1 MKKITILLI
10 SFFLIQAY
18 NANALITSAKQAILM
33 DVNSGQVLFKK
44 NENEKISP
52 ASITKVMT
60 SIIAF
65 DLIKS
70 GELKLNEKFL
80 VSNKAWRMAKQGYSS
95 MFIVPNDRITVLNLL
110 KGIIIASGNDACIA
124 LAEGIAG
131 SEAAFASMMND
142 KAKSIGMTNT
152 NFSNSSGIY
161 SEDNYSTVSD
171 ISLMS
176 VYLIKEFPELYK
188 MYAER
193 TFTWDRTGGNPITQS
208 NRNTLLYKNSKV
220 DGIKT
225 GHLNDSG
232 YSLAATMLVNN
243 RRILSVVSGTNSQKE
258 RAKESLKLL
267 NHAIITTEL
276 LLVKK
281 ENPLFSINTWNGKKS
296 SIKLELE
303 KDLYITYSK
312 RRSRDIKMYLEVS
325 EPIKDHFKASDQLGV
340 LRIKDKNGLD
350 IKQPLFATEDFK
362 KINFIKRGGGGAT
375 PKFTFQK
382 SLYTVKRGFKMDF
395 FNTRMCFGKF

>member
-18 NANALITSAKQAILM
+18 NANALNTSAKQAILM

-362 KINFIKRGGGGAT
+362 KINFIKR
-375 PKFTFQK
+375 
-382 SLYTVKRGFKMDF
+382 F
-395 FNTRMCFGKF
+395 FNSIGFLVWG

>member
-18 NANALITSAKQAILM
+18 NAHALNTSAKQAILM

-208 NRNTLLYKNSKV
+208 NRNSLLYKNSKV

-258 RAKESLKLL
+258 RARESLKLL

-281 ENPLFSINTWNGKKS
+281 ENSLFSINTWNGKKS

-312 RRSRDIKMYLEVS
+312 RRSKDIKIYLEVS

-340 LRIKDKNGLD
+340 LRIKDENGLD

-362 KINFIKRGGGGAT
+362 KINFIKR
-375 PKFTFQK
+375 
-382 SLYTVKRGFKMDF
+382 F
-395 FNTRMCFGKF
+395 FNSIGFLVWG

>member
-18 NANALITSAKQAILM
+18 NAHALNTSAKQAILM

-208 NRNTLLYKNSKV
+208 NRNNLLYKNSKV

-258 RAKESLKLL
+258 RARESLKLL

-281 ENPLFSINTWNGKKS
+281 ENSLFSINTWNGKKS

-312 RRSRDIKMYLEVS
+312 RRSRDIKIYLEVS

-340 LRIKDKNGLD
+340 LRIKDENGLD

-362 KINFIKRGGGGAT
+362 KINFIKR
-375 PKFTFQK
+375 
-382 SLYTVKRGFKMDF
+382 F
-395 FNTRMCFGKF
+395 FNSIGFLVWG

>member
-18 NANALITSAKQAILM
+18 NAHALNTSAKQAILM

-52 ASITKVMT
+52 ASITKIMT

-95 MFIVPNDRITVLNLL
+95 MFIVPNDRITILNLL

-142 KAKSIGMTNT
+142 KAKSIGMINT

-208 NRNTLLYKNSKV
+208 NRNSLLYKNSKV

-258 RAKESLKLL
+258 RARESLKLL

-281 ENPLFSINTWNGKKS
+281 ENSLFSINTWNGKKS

-312 RRSRDIKMYLEVS
+312 RRSRDIKIYLEVS

-340 LRIKDKNGLD
+340 LRIKDENGLD

-362 KINFIKRGGGGAT
+362 KINFIKR
-375 PKFTFQK
+375 
-382 SLYTVKRGFKMDF
+382 F
-395 FNTRMCFGKF
+395 FNSIGFLVWG

>member
-18 NANALITSAKQAILM
+18 NAHALNTSAKQAILM

-52 ASITKVMT
+52 ASITKIMT

-95 MFIVPNDRITVLNLL
+95 MFIVPNDRITILNLL

-142 KAKSIGMTNT
+142 KAKSIGMINT

-171 ISLMS
+171 IALMS
-176 VYLIKEFPELYK
+176 VYLIKKFPELYK

-243 RRILSVVSGTNSQKE
+243 RRILSVISGTNSQKE
-258 RAKESLKLL
+258 RARESLKLL

-312 RRSRDIKMYLEVS
+312 RRSRDIKIYLEVS

-362 KINFIKRGGGGAT
+362 KINFIKR
-375 PKFTFQK
+375 
-382 SLYTVKRGFKMDF
+382 F
-395 FNTRMCFGKF
+395 FNSIGFLVWG

>member
-1 MKKITILLI
+1 MKKITLLLI
-10 SFFLIQAY
+10 SFFLIQTY

-142 KAKSIGMTNT
+142 KAKSIGMTST

-243 RRILSVVSGTNSQKE
+243 RRILSVVSGTNSKKE

-362 KINFIKRGGGGAT
+362 KINFIKR
-375 PKFTFQK
+375 
-382 SLYTVKRGFKMDF
+382 F
-395 FNTRMCFGKF
+395 FNSIGFLVWG

>member
-18 NANALITSAKQAILM
+18 NAHALNTSAKQAILM

-52 ASITKVMT
+52 ASITKIMT

-142 KAKSIGMTNT
+142 KAKSIGMINT

-171 ISLMS
+171 IALMS

-243 RRILSVVSGTNSQKE
+243 RRILSVISGTNSQKE
-258 RAKESLKLL
+258 RARESLKLL

-312 RRSRDIKMYLEVS
+312 RRSRDIKIYLEVS

-362 KINFIKRGGGGAT
+362 KINFIKR
-375 PKFTFQK
+375 
-382 SLYTVKRGFKMDF
+382 F
-395 FNTRMCFGKF
+395 FNSIGFLVWG

>member
-193 TFTWDRTGGNPITQS
+193 TFTCDRTGGNPITQS

-296 SIKLELE
+296 SIKLELK

-340 LRIKDKNGLD
+340 LRIKDENGLD

-362 KINFIKRGGGGAT
+362 KINFIKR
-375 PKFTFQK
+375 
-382 SLYTVKRGFKMDF
+382 F
-395 FNTRMCFGKF
+395 FNSIGFLVWG

>member
-18 NANALITSAKQAILM
+18 NAHALNTSAKQAILM

-208 NRNTLLYKNSKV
+208 NRNSLLYKNSKV

-258 RAKESLKLL
+258 RARESLKLL

-281 ENPLFSINTWNGKKS
+281 ENSLFSINTWNGKKS

-303 KDLYITYSK
+303 KDLYITYPK
-312 RRSRDIKMYLEVS
+312 RRSRDIKIYLEVS

-362 KINFIKRGGGGAT
+362 KINFIKR
-375 PKFTFQK
+375 
-382 SLYTVKRGFKMDF
+382 F
-395 FNTRMCFGKF
+395 FNSIGFLVWG

>member
-65 DLIKS
+65 DLIKN

-142 KAKSIGMTNT
+142 KAKSIGMTST

-176 VYLIKEFPELYK
+176 VYLIKEFPDLYK

-243 RRILSVVSGTNSQKE
+243 RRILSVVSGTNSNKE

-325 EPIKDHFKASDQLGV
+325 EPIKYHFKASDQLGV
-340 LRIKDKNGLD
+340 LRIKDKHGLD

-362 KINFIKRGGGGAT
+362 KINFIKR
-375 PKFTFQK
+375 
-382 SLYTVKRGFKMDF
+382 F
-395 FNTRMCFGKF
+395 FNSIGFLVWG

>member
-95 MFIVPNDRITVLNLL
+95 MFIVANDRITVLNLL

-142 KAKSIGMTNT
+142 KAKSIGMTST

-281 ENPLFSINTWNGKKS
+281 ENPLFSINTWNGKKT

-312 RRSRDIKMYLEVS
+312 RRSRDIKIYLEVS

-362 KINFIKRGGGGAT
+362 KINFIKR
-375 PKFTFQK
+375 
-382 SLYTVKRGFKMDF
+382 F
-395 FNTRMCFGKF
+395 FNSIGFLVWG

>member
-18 NANALITSAKQAILM
+18 NAHALNTSAKQAILM

-52 ASITKVMT
+52 ASITKIMT

-131 SEAAFASMMND
+131 SESAFASMMND

-208 NRNTLLYKNSKV
+208 NRNSLLYKNSKV

-258 RAKESLKLL
+258 RARESLKLL

-281 ENPLFSINTWNGKKS
+281 ENSLFSINTWNGKKS

-312 RRSRDIKMYLEVS
+312 RRSRDIKIYLEVS

-340 LRIKDKNGLD
+340 LRIKDENGLD

-362 KINFIKRGGGGAT
+362 KINFIKR
-375 PKFTFQK
+375 
-382 SLYTVKRGFKMDF
+382 F
-395 FNTRMCFGKF
+395 FNSIGFLVWG

>member
-1 MKKITILLI
+1 MPISAATNPIELLASIWEMDWEIFFILILGLKLI

-65 DLIKS
+65 DLIKN

-131 SEAAFASMMND
+131 SEAAFASIMND

-176 VYLIKEFPELYK
+176 VYLIKEFPDLYK

-243 RRILSVVSGTNSQKE
+243 RRILSVVSGTNSKKE

-312 RRSRDIKMYLEVS
+312 RRSRDMKMYLEVS
-325 EPIKDHFKASDQLGV
+325 EPIKNHFKASDQLGV
-340 LRIKDKNGLD
+340 LRIKDKNDNLIFKLKNKRLVDRKSINLLKNLD
-350 IKQPLFATEDFK
+350 ISTT
-362 KINFIKRGGGGAT
+362 IH
-375 PKFTFQK
+375 
-382 SLYTVKRGFKMDF
+382 
-395 FNTRMCFGKF
+395 

>member
-65 DLIKS
+65 DLIKNR
-70 GELKLNEKFL
+70 ELKLNEKFL

-95 MFIVPNDRITVLNLL
+95 MFIIPNDRITVLNLL
-110 KGIIIASGNDACIA
+110 KGIIVASGNDACIA

-161 SEDNYSTVSD
+161 SEDNYSTVND

-176 VYLIKEFPELYK
+176 VYLIKEFPDLYK

-267 NHAIITTEL
+267 NYAIITTEL

-312 RRSRDIKMYLEVS
+312 RRSRDIKVYLEVS
-325 EPIKDHFKASDQLGV
+325 EPIKDYFKASDQLGV
-340 LRIKDKNGLD
+340 LRIKDKYGLD
-350 IKQPLFATEDFK
+350 IKRPLLATEDFK
-362 KINFIKRGGGGAT
+362 KINFIKR
-375 PKFTFQK
+375 
-382 SLYTVKRGFKMDF
+382 F
-395 FNTRMCFGKF
+395 FNSIGFLVWG

>member
-142 KAKSIGMTNT
+142 KAKSIGMINT

-350 IKQPLFATEDFK
+350 IMQPLFATEDFK
-362 KINFIKRGGGGAT
+362 KINFIKR
-375 PKFTFQK
+375 
-382 SLYTVKRGFKMDF
+382 F
-395 FNTRMCFGKF
+395 FNSIGFLVWG

>member
-18 NANALITSAKQAILM
+18 NANALNTSAKQAILM

-142 KAKSIGMTNT
+142 KAKSIGMINT

-362 KINFIKRGGGGAT
+362 KINFIKR
-375 PKFTFQK
+375 
-382 SLYTVKRGFKMDF
+382 F
-395 FNTRMCFGKF
+395 FNSIGFLVWG

>member
-18 NANALITSAKQAILM
+18 NAHALNTSAKQAILM

-52 ASITKVMT
+52 ASITKIMT

-142 KAKSIGMTNT
+142 KAKSIGMINT

-171 ISLMS
+171 IALMS

-188 MYAER
+188 MYSER

-243 RRILSVVSGTNSQKE
+243 RRILSVISGTNSQKE
-258 RAKESLKLL
+258 RARESLKLL

-312 RRSRDIKMYLEVS
+312 RRSRDIKIYLEVS

-362 KINFIKRGGGGAT
+362 KINFIKR
-375 PKFTFQK
+375 
-382 SLYTVKRGFKMDF
+382 F
-395 FNTRMCFGKF
+395 FNSVGFLVWG

>member
-18 NANALITSAKQAILM
+18 NAHALNTSAKQAILM

-52 ASITKVMT
+52 ASITKIMT

-142 KAKSIGMTNT
+142 KAKSIGMINT

-171 ISLMS
+171 IALMS

-188 MYAER
+188 MYSER

-243 RRILSVVSGTNSQKE
+243 RRILSVISGTNSQKE
-258 RAKESLKLL
+258 RARESLKLL

-312 RRSRDIKMYLEVS
+312 RRSRDIKIYLEVS
-325 EPIKDHFKASDQLGV
+325 EPIKNHFKASDQLGV

-362 KINFIKRGGGGAT
+362 KINFIKR
-375 PKFTFQK
+375 
-382 SLYTVKRGFKMDF
+382 F
-395 FNTRMCFGKF
+395 FNSIGFLVWG

>member
-10 SFFLIQAY
+10 SFFLIQTN
-18 NANALITSAKQAILM
+18 NAHALNTSAKQAILM

-52 ASITKVMT
+52 ASITKIMT

-131 SEAAFASMMND
+131 PEDAFASMMND

-208 NRNTLLYKNSKV
+208 NRNSLLYKNSKV

-258 RAKESLKLL
+258 RARESLKLL

-281 ENPLFSINTWNGKKS
+281 ENSLFSINTWNGKKS

-312 RRSRDIKMYLEVS
+312 RRSRDIKIYLEVS

-340 LRIKDKNGLD
+340 LRIKDENGLD

-362 KINFIKRGGGGAT
+362 KINFIKR
-375 PKFTFQK
+375 
-382 SLYTVKRGFKMDF
+382 F
-395 FNTRMCFGKF
+395 FNSIGFLVWG

>member
-95 MFIVPNDRITVLNLL
+95 MFIVANDRITVLNLL

-296 SIKLELE
+296 SIAFLVKET
-303 KDLYITYSK
+303 DLKGDVGCNKIT
-312 RRSRDIKMYLEVS
+312 
-325 EPIKDHFKASDQLGV
+325 V
-340 LRIKDKNGLD
+340 LI
-350 IKQPLFATEDFK
+350 LF
-362 KINFIKRGGGGAT
+362 
-375 PKFTFQK
+375 
-382 SLYTVKRGFKMDF
+382 LF
-395 FNTRMCFGKF
+395 F

>member
-18 NANALITSAKQAILM
+18 NAHALNTSAKQAILM

-52 ASITKVMT
+52 ASITKIMT

-80 VSNKAWRMAKQGYSS
+80 VTNKAWRMAKQGYSS

-142 KAKSIGMTNT
+142 KAKSIGMINT

-171 ISLMS
+171 IALMS

-243 RRILSVVSGTNSQKE
+243 RRILSVISGTNSQKE
-258 RAKESLKLL
+258 RARESLKLL

-312 RRSRDIKMYLEVS
+312 RRSRDIKIYLEVS

-362 KINFIKRGGGGAT
+362 KINFIKR
-375 PKFTFQK
+375 
-382 SLYTVKRGFKMDF
+382 F
-395 FNTRMCFGKF
+395 FNSIGFLVWG

>member
-10 SFFLIQAY
+10 SFYLIQTY
-18 NANALITSAKQAILM
+18 NAIALNTSAKQAILI

-65 DLIKS
+65 DLIKN
-70 GELKLNEKFL
+70 GELKLDEKFI
-80 VSNKAWRMAKQGYSS
+80 VSNKAWRMAKKGYSS
-95 MFIVPNDRITVLNLL
+95 MFIVPNDRISVLNLL
-110 KGIIIASGNDACIA
+110 KGIIVASGNDACIA

-131 SEAAFASMMND
+131 SEIGFASMMND
-142 KAKSIGMTNT
+142 KAKLIGMTNT

-161 SEDNYSTVSD
+161 SKDNYSTVND
-171 ISLMS
+171 IGLMS
-176 VYLIKEFPELYK
+176 VYLIKKFPELYK

-193 TFTWDRTGGNPITQS
+193 SFTWDRTGGNPITQS

-232 YSLAATMLVNN
+232 YSLAATMVINK
-243 RRILSVVSGTNSQKE
+243 RRILSVISGTVSPKQ

-267 NHAIITTEL
+267 NHAIISSEL
-276 LLVKK
+276 LLIKK
-281 ENPLFSINTWNGKKS
+281 DNPLFSVNIWNGKKS
-296 SIKLELE
+296 PIKLELE

-312 RRSRDIKMYLEVS
+312 RRSKDIKIYLEVS
-325 EPIKDHFKASDQLGV
+325 EPTKGNFKAKDQLGV

-350 IKQPLFATEDFK
+350 IKHPLFATEDFK
-362 KINFIKRGGGGAT
+362 KINFIKR
-375 PKFTFQK
+375 
-382 SLYTVKRGFKMDF
+382 F
-395 FNTRMCFGKF
+395 FNSIGFLVWG

>member
-65 DLIKS
+65 DLIKN

-131 SEAAFASMMND
+131 SEAAFASIMND
-142 KAKSIGMTNT
+142 KAKSIGMTST

-176 VYLIKEFPELYK
+176 VYLIKEFPDLYK

-243 RRILSVVSGTNSQKE
+243 RRILSVVSGTNSKKE

-325 EPIKDHFKASDQLGV
+325 EPIKNHFKASDQLGV

-362 KINFIKRGGGGAT
+362 KINFIKR
-375 PKFTFQK
+375 
-382 SLYTVKRGFKMDF
+382 F
-395 FNTRMCFGKF
+395 FNSIGFLVWG

>member
-176 VYLIKEFPELYK
+176 VYLIKEFPDLYK

-267 NHAIITTEL
+267 NYAIITTEL

-362 KINFIKRGGGGAT
+362 KINFIKR
-375 PKFTFQK
+375 
-382 SLYTVKRGFKMDF
+382 F
-395 FNTRMCFGKF
+395 FNSIGFLVWG

>member
-142 KAKSIGMTNT
+142 KAKSIGMTST

-312 RRSRDIKMYLEVS
+312 RRSRDIEMYLEVS

-362 KINFIKRGGGGAT
+362 KINFIKR
-375 PKFTFQK
+375 
-382 SLYTVKRGFKMDF
+382 F
-395 FNTRMCFGKF
+395 FNSIGFLVWG

>member
-18 NANALITSAKQAILM
+18 NAHALNTSAKQAILM

-52 ASITKVMT
+52 ASITKIMT

-110 KGIIIASGNDACIA
+110 KGVIIASGNDACIA

-142 KAKSIGMTNT
+142 KAKSIGMINT

-171 ISLMS
+171 IALMS

-188 MYAER
+188 MYSER

-232 YSLAATMLVNN
+232 YSLAASMLVNN
-243 RRILSVVSGTNSQKE
+243 RRILSVISGTNSQKE
-258 RAKESLKLL
+258 RARESLKLL

-312 RRSRDIKMYLEVS
+312 RRSRDIKIYLEVS
-325 EPIKDHFKASDQLGV
+325 EPIKNHFKASDQLGV

-362 KINFIKRGGGGAT
+362 KINFIKR
-375 PKFTFQK
+375 
-382 SLYTVKRGFKMDF
+382 F
-395 FNTRMCFGKF
+395 FNSIGFLVWG

>member
-18 NANALITSAKQAILM
+18 NAHALNTSAKQAILM

-142 KAKSIGMTNT
+142 KAKSIGMINT

-171 ISLMS
+171 IALMS

-243 RRILSVVSGTNSQKE
+243 RRILSVISGTNSQKE
-258 RAKESLKLL
+258 RARESLKLL

-312 RRSRDIKMYLEVS
+312 RRSRDIKIYLEVS

-340 LRIKDKNGLD
+340 LRIKDENGLD

-362 KINFIKRGGGGAT
+362 KINFIKR
-375 PKFTFQK
+375 
-382 SLYTVKRGFKMDF
+382 F
-395 FNTRMCFGKF
+395 FNSIGFLVWG

>member
-65 DLIKS
+65 DLIKNR
-70 GELKLNEKFL
+70 ELKLNEKFL

-95 MFIVPNDRITVLNLL
+95 MFIIPNDRITVLNLL
-110 KGIIIASGNDACIA
+110 KGIIVASGNDACIA

-176 VYLIKEFPELYK
+176 VYLIKEFPDLYK

-243 RRILSVVSGTNSQKE
+243 RRILSVVSGTNSKKE

-312 RRSRDIKMYLEVS
+312 RRSRDIKVYLEVS
-325 EPIKDHFKASDQLGV
+325 EPIKDYFKASDQLGV
-340 LRIKDKNGLD
+340 LRIKDKYGLD
-350 IKQPLFATEDFK
+350 IKRPLLATEDFK
-362 KINFIKRGGGGAT
+362 KINFIKR
-375 PKFTFQK
+375 
-382 SLYTVKRGFKMDF
+382 F
-395 FNTRMCFGKF
+395 FNSIGFLVWG

>member
-18 NANALITSAKQAILM
+18 NAHALNTSAKQAILM

-142 KAKSIGMTNT
+142 KAKSIGMINT

-161 SEDNYSTVSD
+161 SEDNYSTVRD
-171 ISLMS
+171 IALMS
-176 VYLIKEFPELYK
+176 VYLIKKFPELYK

-208 NRNTLLYKNSKV
+208 NRNSLLYKNSKV

-258 RAKESLKLL
+258 RARESLKLL

-281 ENPLFSINTWNGKKS
+281 ENSLFSINTWNGKKS

-312 RRSRDIKMYLEVS
+312 RRSRDIKIYLEVS
-325 EPIKDHFKASDQLGV
+325 EPIKNHFKASDQLGV

-362 KINFIKRGGGGAT
+362 KINFIKR
-375 PKFTFQK
+375 
-382 SLYTVKRGFKMDF
+382 F
-395 FNTRMCFGKF
+395 FNSIGFLVWG

>member
-18 NANALITSAKQAILM
+18 NAHALNTSAKQAILM

-142 KAKSIGMTNT
+142 KAKSIGMINT

-171 ISLMS
+171 IALMS

-188 MYAER
+188 MYSER

-243 RRILSVVSGTNSQKE
+243 RRILSVISGTNSQKE
-258 RAKESLKLL
+258 RARESLKLL

-312 RRSRDIKMYLEVS
+312 RRSRDIKIYLEVS

-362 KINFIKRGGGGAT
+362 KINFIKR
-375 PKFTFQK
+375 
-382 SLYTVKRGFKMDF
+382 F
-395 FNTRMCFGKF
+395 FNSIGFLVWG

>member
-18 NANALITSAKQAILM
+18 NAHALNTSAKQAILM

-52 ASITKVMT
+52 ASITKIMT

-142 KAKSIGMTNT
+142 KAKSIGMINT

-161 SEDNYSTVSD
+161 SKDNYSTVSD
-171 ISLMS
+171 IALMS

-188 MYAER
+188 MYSER

-243 RRILSVVSGTNSQKE
+243 RRILSVISGTNSQKE
-258 RAKESLKLL
+258 RARESLKLL

-281 ENPLFSINTWNGKKS
+281 ENSLFSINTWNGKKS

-312 RRSRDIKMYLEVS
+312 RRSRDIKIYLEVS

-362 KINFIKRGGGGAT
+362 KINFIKR
-375 PKFTFQK
+375 
-382 SLYTVKRGFKMDF
+382 F
-395 FNTRMCFGKF
+395 FNSIGFLVWG

>member
-142 KAKSIGMTNT
+142 KAKSIGMTST

-243 RRILSVVSGTNSQKE
+243 RRILSVISGTNSQKE
-258 RAKESLKLL
+258 RARESLKLL

-276 LLVKK
+276 LLIKK

-325 EPIKDHFKASDQLGV
+325 EPIKNHFKASDQLGV

-362 KINFIKRGGGGAT
+362 KINFIKR
-375 PKFTFQK
+375 
-382 SLYTVKRGFKMDF
+382 F
-395 FNTRMCFGKF
+395 FNSIGFLVWG

>member
-18 NANALITSAKQAILM
+18 NAHALNTSAKQAILM

-52 ASITKVMT
+52 ASITKIMT

-142 KAKSIGMTNT
+142 KAKSIGMINT

-171 ISLMS
+171 IALMS

-188 MYAER
+188 MYSER

-243 RRILSVVSGTNSQKE
+243 RRILSVISGTNSQKE
-258 RAKESLKLL
+258 RARESLKLL

-312 RRSRDIKMYLEVS
+312 RRSRDIKIYLEVS

-362 KINFIKRGGGGAT
+362 KINFIKR
-375 PKFTFQK
+375 
-382 SLYTVKRGFKMDF
+382 F
-395 FNTRMCFGKF
+395 FNSIGFLVWG

>member
-18 NANALITSAKQAILM
+18 NAHALSTSAKQAILM

-208 NRNTLLYKNSKV
+208 NRNSLLYKNSKV

-258 RAKESLKLL
+258 RARESLKLL

-281 ENPLFSINTWNGKKS
+281 ENSLFSINTWNGKKS

-303 KDLYITYSK
+303 KDLYITYPK
-312 RRSRDIKMYLEVS
+312 RRSRDIKIYLEVS

-340 LRIKDKNGLD
+340 LRIKDENGLD

-362 KINFIKRGGGGAT
+362 KINFIKR
-375 PKFTFQK
+375 
-382 SLYTVKRGFKMDF
+382 F
-395 FNTRMCFGKF
+395 FNSIGFLVWG

>member
-312 RRSRDIKMYLEVS
+312 RRSRDIEMYLEVS

-340 LRIKDKNGLD
+340 LRIKDENGLD

-362 KINFIKRGGGGAT
+362 KINFIKR
-375 PKFTFQK
+375 
-382 SLYTVKRGFKMDF
+382 F
-395 FNTRMCFGKF
+395 FNSIGFLVWG

>member
-18 NANALITSAKQAILM
+18 NAHALNTSAKQAILM

-131 SEAAFASMMND
+131 SEVAFASMMND

-208 NRNTLLYKNSKV
+208 NRNSLLYKNSKV

-258 RAKESLKLL
+258 RARESLKLL

-281 ENPLFSINTWNGKKS
+281 ENSLFSINTWNGKKS

-303 KDLYITYSK
+303 KDLYITYPK
-312 RRSRDIKMYLEVS
+312 RRSRDIKIYLEVS

-340 LRIKDKNGLD
+340 LRIKDENGLD

-362 KINFIKRGGGGAT
+362 KINFIKR
-375 PKFTFQK
+375 
-382 SLYTVKRGFKMDF
+382 F
-395 FNTRMCFGKF
+395 FNSIGFLVWG

>member
-18 NANALITSAKQAILM
+18 NAHALNTSAKQAILM

-52 ASITKVMT
+52 ASITKIMT

-243 RRILSVVSGTNSQKE
+243 RRILSVISGTNSQKE
-258 RAKESLKLL
+258 RARESLKLL

-312 RRSRDIKMYLEVS
+312 RRSRDIKIYLEVS

-340 LRIKDKNGLD
+340 LRIKDENGLD

-362 KINFIKRGGGGAT
+362 KINFIKR
-375 PKFTFQK
+375 
-382 SLYTVKRGFKMDF
+382 F
-395 FNTRMCFGKF
+395 FNSIGFLVWG

>member
-18 NANALITSAKQAILM
+18 NANALNTSAKQAILM

-340 LRIKDKNGLD
+340 LRIKDENGLD

-362 KINFIKRGGGGAT
+362 KINFIKR
-375 PKFTFQK
+375 
-382 SLYTVKRGFKMDF
+382 F
-395 FNTRMCFGKF
+395 FNSIGFLVWG

>member
-243 RRILSVVSGTNSQKE
+243 RRILSVVSGANSQKE

-312 RRSRDIKMYLEVS
+312 RRSRDIKMYLEVF

-340 LRIKDKNGLD
+340 LRIEDKNGLD

-362 KINFIKRGGGGAT
+362 KINFIKR
-375 PKFTFQK
+375 
-382 SLYTVKRGFKMDF
+382 F
-395 FNTRMCFGKF
+395 FNSIGFLVWG

>member
-325 EPIKDHFKASDQLGV
+325 EPIKNHFKASDQLGV

-362 KINFIKRGGGGAT
+362 KINFIKR
-375 PKFTFQK
+375 
-382 SLYTVKRGFKMDF
+382 F
-395 FNTRMCFGKF
+395 FNSIGFLVWG